1 MDEKP
6 FWDIV
11 RKGCPRDV
19 EVEDWDDT
27 LVEVLTELPPEE
39 IVAFDRMLDDK
50 ADAAYSNDLWGAAY
64 LINGGASDDGFYYF
78 RLWLIGMG
86 KKVYEAA
93 LADPDSLADV
103 VEPDQEYECEM
114 YGAARQAWEAKGLSE
129 DEYDRAYQKGRKR
142 RVPRLRGRRWDFD
155 DDRQVRKRLPRL
167 AALYLSEAHEE

>member
-19 EVEDWDDT
+19 EPEDWDEP

-64 LINGGASDDGFYYF
+64 LINGGASEDGFYYF

-93 LADPDSLADV
+93 LAGPDSLADV
-103 VEPDQEYECEM
+103 VEPDQEYEAEI
-114 YGAARQAWEAKGLSE
+114 YGVARQAWEAKGLSE
-129 DEYDRAYQKGRKR
+129 DEYDRAYRALGKRKR
-142 RVPRLRGRRWDFD
+142 PRLRGRKWNFD
-155 DDRQVRKRLPRL
+155 DDRQVRKRFPRL
-167 AALYLSEAHEE
+167 AALYLPEDDE